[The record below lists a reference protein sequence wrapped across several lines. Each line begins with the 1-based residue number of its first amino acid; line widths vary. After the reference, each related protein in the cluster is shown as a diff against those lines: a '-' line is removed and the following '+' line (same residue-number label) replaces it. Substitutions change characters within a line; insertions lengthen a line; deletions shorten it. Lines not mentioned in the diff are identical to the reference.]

1 MNIQPTHVHKQTN
14 YFGVFWALTA
24 LTALEV
30 GVTYLP
36 LPRILFLLPIA
47 LAKASL
53 VAMYF
58 MHLKTD
64 KRTYRYVFLFGIL
77 MGVILIV
84 SLTILY
90 APRMVDT

>member
-1 MNIQPTHVHKQTN
+1 MNIQPTHLHKRPN
-14 YFGVFWALTA
+14 YFVVFWALAA

-30 GVTYLP
+30 AATYLP
-36 LPRILFLLPIA
+36 LPRIPVLLPIA

-58 MHLKTD
+58 MHLKND
-64 KRTYRYVFLFGIL
+64 QRIYRYIFLFGIL
-77 MGVILIV
+77 MGAILIV

-90 APRMVDT
+90 APHLLDT